1 MGCLAAG
8 IRLAASDRPGP
19 LNLWWRAP
27 PSPCDPPLSSGLCS
41 SRWASW
47 RSPGCSGRVARCCS
61 LQLEGNLLMPLVMRG
76 TVHLPP
82 ALTVLFQSFM
92 ALIFGFLGLLVA
104 VPLLAAAL
112 VAVKS
117 LYVEPL
123 EASDG

>member
-1 MGCLAAG
+1 
-8 IRLAASDRPGP
+8 
-19 LNLWWRAP
+19 
-27 PSPCDPPLSSGLCS
+27 
-41 SRWASW
+41 
-47 RSPGCSGRVARCCS
+47 
-61 LQLEGNLLMPLVMRG
+61 MPLVMRG